1 MNDKK
6 FYEKLKEVPELNPDL
21 FEKIESSIKRRKSVW
36 KYYSAFAA
44 SAVIALGVLFYNIT
58 DNFTSEISTVMVS
71 KEIDEELQIIDDY
84 LDGSDTDEEY
94 DDYIYTF
101 IFN

>member
-1 MNDKK
+1 MNNEK

-21 FEKIESSIKRRKSVW
+21 FEKIESSVKRRKSVW
-36 KYYSAFAA
+36 KHYSAFAA
-44 SAVIALGVLFYNIT
+44 SAVIALGVLFYSIT